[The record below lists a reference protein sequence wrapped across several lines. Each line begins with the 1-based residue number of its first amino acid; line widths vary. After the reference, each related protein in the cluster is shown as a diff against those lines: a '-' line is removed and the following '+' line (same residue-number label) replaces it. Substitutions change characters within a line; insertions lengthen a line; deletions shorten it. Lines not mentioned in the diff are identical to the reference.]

1 MGRENILPIARFS
14 QPGQLR
20 LGKNLFG
27 RRQPFGAVMLWCSD
41 LTRLPVGLISFLVN
55 QPTLTIKCPSEQLI
69 TLPRGSL
76 LMLWLVRQP
85 ASLKV
90 PRIFLKL
97 RLTTR
102 PRLETGYRS
111 FPNTMRNRPV
121 LQVCAYLNRVH

>member
-1 MGRENILPIARFS
+1 MGREHILPIARFS

-20 LGKNLFG
+20 LGKNPFG
-27 RRQPFGAVMLWCSD
+27 RRQPSGAVMLWCGD

-55 QPTLTIKCPSEQLI
+55 QPTLTIKCPSEQPT

-76 LMLWLVRQP
+76 LMLWLVCQP

-90 PRIFLKL
+90 PRIFLNL
-97 RLTTR
+97 RLRTKPR
-102 PRLETGYRS
+102 PETGYRS
-111 FPNTMRNRPV
+111 FPDTMRNSPV